1 MNKKLIAALF
11 AGAFAFASVS
21 ALADDKTPP
30 TPVDQ
35 AKLKAERDA
44 ARAKWA
50 AMTPEQKTATRKAMQ
65 AKRVSELTTLEI
77 VGQENDNSPL
87 AEVDASQDQAKFKAD
102 RVAAKAQF
110 DKMTPE
116 ERTAMKKSAQAKKLS
131 ELTLVERMSVAGQ

>member
-21 ALADDKTPP
+21 AMADDKTPP

-44 ARAKWA
+44 AKAKWA
-50 AMTPEQKTATRKAMQ
+50 GMTPEQKAATRKTMQ

-87 AEVDASQDQAKFKAD
+87 AETDASQDQAKFKAE
-102 RVAAKAQF
+102 RVSAKAKW
-110 DKMTPE
+110 DAMTPE
-116 ERTAMKKSAQAKKLS
+116 QKAATRKAAQSKKLS
-131 ELTLVERMSVAGQ
+131 ELTMVEKMSVGQ